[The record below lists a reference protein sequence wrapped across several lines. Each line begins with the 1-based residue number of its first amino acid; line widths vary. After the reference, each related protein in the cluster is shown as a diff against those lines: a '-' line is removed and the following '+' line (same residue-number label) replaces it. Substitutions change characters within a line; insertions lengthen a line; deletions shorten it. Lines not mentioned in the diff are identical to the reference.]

1 MTIDKN
7 MQTAMQAVVQNWKRF
22 YRSGNVADKATYK
35 ASVKALHNILVA
47 RGMNARER
55 TAFIKSAIW
64 E

>member
-7 MQTAMQAVVQNWKRF
+7 MAGAMDTVVKNWKRF
-22 YRSGNVADKATYK
+22 YRSGNAADKEVYK

-47 RGMNARER
+47 KGMNARER
-55 TAFIKSAIW
+55 TAFMQSAKW